1 MNGLFFAGATLGCLF
16 IAWTATTFGR
26 LRTIQIACCVCIFG
40 GALMT
45 GSVNVAMYLASRF
58 IMGWGVG
65 MLVCG
70 SKFNNY
76 FADNR
81 IKV

>member
-16 IAWTATTFGR
+16 ISWTATAFGR
-26 LRTIQIACCVCIFG
+26 LRTIQIACAVCIFG
-40 GALMT
+40 AALMA
-45 GSVNVAMYLASRF
+45 GSVNIAMYLASRF

-70 SKFNNY
+70 SK
-76 FADNR
+76 
-81 IKV
+81 